1 MKPMINKKYVSLLEE
16 AFKKYRDVDIVQRSP
31 TTTSKSV
38 VTENKIISDIPTT
51 SFLEEERVL
60 KVKGK
65 RDKTDKLKHMKKVA
79 TKATLSKK
87 RAAQLK
93 CVKFSKEEDE
103 YLLNM
108 IEEENTSGQKSLNY
122 KELGRKL
129 NRRDSSIFLR
139 MQKLRSGKVSYER
152 RPFSLLED
160 QAVIDSAVES
170 LKTVGRLRTTSLSDK
185 AKLAASLNRLTS
197 SVTYR

>member
-51 SFLEEERVL
+51 SSLEEEKRK

-160 QAVIDSAVES
+160 QAVITMR
-170 LKTVGRLRTTSLSDK
+170 K
-185 AKLAASLNRLTS
+185 
-197 SVTYR
+197 VTPE

>member
-16 AFKKYRDVDIVQRSP
+16 AFKKYKDVDVVQRSP
-31 TTTSKSV
+31 TTTSKPV

-51 SFLEEERVL
+51 SSLEEERVL
-60 KVKGK
+60 KVK
-65 RDKTDKLKHMKKVA
+65 RDKSDKLKHMKKVA

>member
-16 AFKKYRDVDIVQRSP
+16 AFKKYKDVDIVQRSP

-38 VTENKIISDIPTT
+38 VTEKKIISDSDTSTT
-51 SFLEEERVL
+51 SSLEEERVL

-65 RDKTDKLKHMKKVA
+65 RDKSDKLKHMKKVA

-108 IEEENTSGQKSLNY
+108 IEEENTSGHKSLNY

-129 NRRDSSIFLR
+129 FFFCKR
-139 MQKLRSGKVSYER
+139 QKLE
-152 RPFSLLED
+152 
-160 QAVIDSAVES
+160 
-170 LKTVGRLRTTSLSDK
+170 
-185 AKLAASLNRLTS
+185 
-197 SVTYR
+197 